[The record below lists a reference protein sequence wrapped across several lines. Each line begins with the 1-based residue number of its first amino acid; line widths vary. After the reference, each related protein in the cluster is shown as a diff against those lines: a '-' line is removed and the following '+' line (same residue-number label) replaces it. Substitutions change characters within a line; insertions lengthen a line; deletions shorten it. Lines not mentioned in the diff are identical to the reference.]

1 MPPVNRRKTRLKVL
15 FATPEIRP
23 LVKTGGLGDVS
34 ASLPAALMKAGIDV
48 RVLVPGYPGVMAGA
62 QHECLLSR
70 TELPGVGEVKLLSA
84 YAPDSG
90 VPLIIVECPAYFERK
105 GGPYQNAAGHDW
117 PDNAQRFA
125 LFSKIGAL
133 IGSSAN
139 PLDWQ
144 PDMVH
149 CNDWQTGLMPAYLH
163 YIAGPK
169 VPSVMTIHNL
179 AYQGIFPPETLAAT
193 ELPPESFNM
202 QGVEYYGNLSFLKA
216 GLFYANRITT
226 VSPTYAQEIQR
237 EPLGFGMQ
245 GLLAERSAVLSGI
258 LNGIDEEEWNPW
270 HDPYLVEPFHG
281 GRLKG
286 KAANK
291 RALQERLGLAVEPDV
306 PLLGVVSRIT
316 HQKGLDLLL
325 ATADKIISAP
335 AQVVLL
341 GTGEAALETAF
352 RTLAARYPGRVS
364 VTIGFNEALS
374 HQIEAGADMFMMP
387 SRFEPCGL
395 NQMYSQRYGTIP
407 LVHATGGL
415 VDTVVDVTPETLADG
430 SATGFVFGKE
440 SATEFLAA
448 VQRALSAYRDQKTWR
463 TLIKNGMRRD
473 FSWKQ
478 SAQGYV
484 ALYESLMA

>member
-1 MPPVNRRKTRLKVL
+1 
-15 FATPEIRP
+15 
-23 LVKTGGLGDVS
+23 
-34 ASLPAALMKAGIDV
+34 MKAGVDV

-62 QHECLLSR
+62 QHECLLARIS
-70 TELPGVGEVKLLSA
+70 LPGAGEVKLLSA
-84 YAPDSG
+84 QAPDSG

-105 GGPYQNAAGHDW
+105 GGPYQNADGHDW

-125 LFSKIGAL
+125 LFSKIAAL

-144 PDMVH
+144 PDVVH
-149 CNDWQTGLMPAYLH
+149 CNDWQTGLTPAYLR
-163 YIAGPK
+163 YTAGPK
-169 VPSVMTIHNL
+169 APTVMTIHNL
-179 AYQGIFPPETLAAT
+179 AYQGIFPPETLAET
-193 ELPPESFNM
+193 GLPPESFNM

-216 GLFYANRITT
+216 GLFYADRIST

-237 EPLGFGMQ
+237 EPLGFGLQ

-291 RALQERLGLAVEPDV
+291 RALQERLGLAVEADV
-306 PLLGVVSRIT
+306 PLLGVVSSIT

-325 ATADKIISAP
+325 ATADKIVSTP
-335 AQVVLL
+335 AQIVLL
-341 GTGEAALETAF
+341 GTGEAALEKSFHA
-352 RTLAARYPGRVS
+352 LAARYPGKVS
-364 VTIGFNEALS
+364 ATIGFNEALS
-374 HQIEAGADMFMMP
+374 HQIEAGADMFLMP

-395 NQMYSQRYGTIP
+395 NQMYSQRYGTVP

-415 VDTVVDVTPETLADG
+415 VDTVVDATPQTLTDG
-430 SATGFVFGKE
+430 SATGFVFSKE
-440 SATEFLAA
+440 SATEFLTA

-463 TLIKNGMRRD
+463 ALIKNGMRRD

-484 ALYESLMA
+484 ALYESVIAQR